1 MVSAVLFAR
10 DHRIVSNFYVRALSA
25 RVTREDAEHADLD
38 CGGFRLV
45 VQRIPDAIAKA
56 VVVTDPP
63 RRRESGAV
71 RLDFTIVDIAKSRSD
86 ARSLGGQIDDQP
98 PPWAAGVDFYL
109 GYDPEGNVFGV
120 TSAND
125 PSKRT

>member
-1 MVSAVLFAR
+1 MVSAVLFAK
-10 DHRIVSNFYVRALSA
+10 DHRKVASFYVQVCSA
-25 RVTREDAEHADLD
+25 RVTREDAEHTDLD
-38 CGGFRLV
+38 CDAFRLV

-56 VVVTDPP
+56 VIVTDPP

-71 RLDFTIVDIAKSRSD
+71 RLDFTIRDIAKSRSE
-86 ARSLGGQIDDQP
+86 ARSFGGEIDDQS

-125 PSKRT
+125 ASKRT

>member
-1 MVSAVLFAR
+1 MVSAVLFAK
-10 DHRIVSNFYVRALSA
+10 DHRKVSNFYVQALSA

-71 RLDFTIVDIAKSRSD
+71 RLDFTIRDIAKARSD
-86 ARSLGGQIDDQP
+86 ARSLRGQIDDQP
-98 PPWAAGVDFYL
+98 PPWAGGVDFYL

-120 TSAND
+120 MAASNASA
-125 PSKRT
+125 

>member
-1 MVSAVLFAR
+1 MVSAVLFAK
-10 DHRIVSNFYVRALSA
+10 DHRKVWNFYVQALSA
-25 RVTREDAEHADLD
+25 RVTREDAEHADLHCD
-38 CGGFRLV
+38 GFRLV

-56 VVVTDPP
+56 VIVTDPP

-71 RLDFTIVDIAKSRSD
+71 RLDFTIRDMAKSRSD

-98 PPWAAGVDFYL
+98 PPWASGVDFYL

-120 TSAND
+120 MSASTAPN
-125 PSKRT
+125 

>member
-1 MVSAVLFAR
+1 MVSAVLFAK
-10 DHRIVSNFYVRALSA
+10 DHRRVSSFYVQVCSA

-56 VVVTDPP
+56 VVVSDPP

-71 RLDFTIVDIAKSRSD
+71 RLDFTIRDIAKSRSD
-86 ARSLGGQIDDQP
+86 ARSLGGEIDDQP

-109 GYDPEGNVFGV
+109 GFDPEGNVFGI

-125 PSKRT
+125 ASKRA